1 MYVSVLSQYLPD
13 TKPFALYHGR
23 WQLSA
28 IVLAAP
34 LAYFSNY
41 MPAWVALFVVHV
53 IGACV
58 FYPVDNIILN
68 SDE

>member
-1 MYVSVLSQYLPD
+1 
-13 TKPFALYHGR
+13 
-23 WQLSA
+23 
-28 IVLAAP
+28 
-34 LAYFSNY
+34 
-41 MPAWVALFVVHV
+41 MPPWVALFVVHV